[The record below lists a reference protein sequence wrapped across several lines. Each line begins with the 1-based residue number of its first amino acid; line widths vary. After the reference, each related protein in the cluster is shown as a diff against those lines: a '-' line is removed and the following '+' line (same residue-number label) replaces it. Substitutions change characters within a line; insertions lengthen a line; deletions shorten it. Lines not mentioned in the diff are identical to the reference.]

1 MTVVI
6 QAMISNEMI
15 REAFTMTYEYLRR
28 YQGAWHTEDRP
39 LFPGCMILDGNENKI
54 NIEKCETVGRGL
66 SDQLD
71 YTLLEP
77 EEELF
82 LKNISDTVHH
92 IPMSKGYIHDGTT
105 CITEGPLIGLESYI
119 RRIDRHKRLATIE
132 MPGMQGRKIQAGLE
146 IYRKD

>member
-1 MTVVI
+1 MVVI
-6 QAMISNEMI
+6 QTLIRNEMI

-39 LFPGCMILDGNENKI
+39 LFPGCMILDSNESKM
-54 NIEKCETVGRGL
+54 NIEECETAGRDW

-71 YTLLEP
+71 YTVLEL

-82 LKNISDTVHH
+82 LKKISDAVHH

-105 CITEGPLIGLESYI
+105 CITEGPLIGLESRI

-146 IYRKD
+146 IYKKD